1 MQKKN
6 KFANTLIA
14 FTLSLIVTTVAALRP
29 LSLGYD
35 TELYV
40 EVLDSYWT
48 NGTDKF
54 PDLIFATFTWIFTS
68 ILEQG
73 DVETRLYLSIISVFQ
88 GYLFYKII
96 KFKPPIE
103 GMFLTVGYAPLIFF
117 DIIRQG
123 VSMLLIGYY
132 LAVERKNIFIIF
144 AVMTH
149 INAVVILFND
159 NFFRENKKFIVIFFA
174 ILAFLLFV
182 VWSGLEAR
190 FNYYISSDL
199 YLLKNISEI
208 EILNILSF
216 YNVFVIIFII
226 YSLILGKFSRY
237 ESAILITFYLLSIA
251 YPIFFRLYFFYFFII
266 SCSRS
271 YLIFNKSLNGN
282 LFNILYIIVLFN
294 FSTKTTL
301 Y

>member
-1 MQKKN
+1 MHKKH
-6 KFANTLIA
+6 KFNNTLIA
-14 FTLSLIVTTVAALRP
+14 FVLSLIVTTIAALRP

-35 TELYV
+35 TKLYV

-54 PDLIFATFTWIFTS
+54 PDLIFDAYTWIFTS
-68 ILEQG
+68 ILEHG
-73 DVETRLYLSIISVFQ
+73 NIETRLYLSIISVFQ

-96 KFKPPIE
+96 KIKSPVE

-149 INAVVILFND
+149 INAVVFLFKN
-159 NFFRENKKFIVIFFA
+159 NFYRENKKYIVFFFA
-174 ILAFLLFV
+174 IIPYLLFIM
-182 VWSGLEAR
+182 WSGLEAR
-190 FNYYISSDL
+190 FFYYISSEK
-199 YLLKNISEI
+199 YLLKNLSVN
-208 EILNILSF
+208 EILNILSI
-216 YNVFVIIFII
+216 YNVLVIIFII

-237 ESAILITFYLLSIA
+237 ESAILITFYLLSIC
-251 YPIFFRLYFFYFFII
+251 YPIFFRIYFFYFFII
-266 SCSRS
+266 SCSKS

-282 LFNILYIIVLFN
+282 LFNILYIIVLLN

-301 Y
+301 F